1 MKWTSLNVMC
11 APAGSAPAGSA
22 VLLAGDPR
30 VLQDLSCRGSL
41 RRVAIEELDDE
52 VLGLLREPG
61 PRCRVLV
68 KVARL
73 ARLDAPNGV
82 LVARKGRYAGQ
93 HHEERAAEA
102 PHVRGHAGREVG
114 PLAVLGRH
122 VHVMH
127 DPALSF
133 LVVLREAGAAEVDQL
148 EVHVTRRDVAYDHR
162 VLRLDVGVDDP
173 GAVEVLYG
181 LRQLQEEGARLL
193 LYESVCGDDIEQ
205 VLTFD
210 ELHEHEYHGLGLD
223 DALVADDPRVRT
235 HLGAVSA
242 EIILDARALVL
253 VLELVDLQ
261 REVHAAGQVRAP
273 EGAVPALADFVT
285 PRGLEHVQ
293 HVVIDRAERD
303 LVHGKTFRTAEARL
317 RAVLREGALSCIRER
332 LQALHALH
340 DALDLA
346 LCPAG
351 LLHALLGLGLP
362 LLHLIL
368 ELLLRRLLLVVDLFQ
383 AIHQALQLPLPCFHV
398 RGAVGLQA
406 SDLLLQL

>member
-1 MKWTSLNVMC
+1 MPRTVSWSLAKGGMRV
-11 APAGSAPAGSA
+11 SITKS
-22 VLLAGDPR
+22 VQPR
-30 VLQDLSCRGSL
+30 RHMSVGT
-41 RRVAIEELDDE
+41 
-52 VLGLLREPG
+52 LG
-61 PRCRVLV
+61 
-68 KVARL
+68 
-73 ARLDAPNGV
+73 ARLDRSPCSGGMYMSCTTRPSASWLYSVKQEQPKSISLRCTSPDAMSPMTIAFSGLMSEWMTPV
-82 LVARKGRYAGQ
+82 LWRCCMASVSCRKRV
-93 HHEERAAEA
+93 RA
-102 PHVRGHAGREVG
+102 
-114 PLAVLGRH
+114 
-122 VHVMH
+122 
-127 DPALSF
+127 
-133 LVVLREAGAAEVDQL
+133 
-148 EVHVTRRDVAYDHR
+148 
-162 VLRLDVGVDDP
+162 
-173 GAVEVLYG
+173 
-181 LRQLQEEGARLL
+181 
-193 LYESVCGDDIEQ
+193 
-205 VLTFD
+205 FD